1 MSFDRVLSH
10 PEKARNVHYAVL
22 SKNSKENQSISSVK
36 GDYIYFHYL
45 QDNFKDDGWGC
56 AYRSLQTLHSWFL
69 LQGYTENSV
78 PSIPEIQKI
87 LVKMGDKP
95 PAFIGKLSL

>member
-1 MSFDRVLSH
+1 MGH
-10 PEKARNVHYAVL
+10 CEKARNVHSSVL
-22 SKNSKENQSISSVK
+22 AKNTNDRQSISSVK

-69 LQGYTENSV
+69 LQGYTKTPV
-78 PSIPEIQKI
+78 PSIPEIQRL

-95 PAFIGKLSL
+95 PAFIGKLHLSRLD